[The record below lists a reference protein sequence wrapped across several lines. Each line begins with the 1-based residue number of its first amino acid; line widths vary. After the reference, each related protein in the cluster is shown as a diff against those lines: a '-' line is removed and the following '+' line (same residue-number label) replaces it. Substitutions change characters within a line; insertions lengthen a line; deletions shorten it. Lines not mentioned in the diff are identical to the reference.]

1 MIALSH
7 LWRWWTD
14 TWRAPKRARLLYA
27 AMALAFGT
35 LAFIALMQD
44 DAFVAILAALGALVT
59 ITLAVVAPRLSKLS
73 DPPIAEQGDRWKTN

>member
-27 AMALAFGT
+27 AMALAFAA
-35 LAFIALMQD
+35 LAFIALMQS
-44 DAFVAILAALGALVT
+44 DALVAILAAVGLFVT
-59 ITLAVVAPRLSKLS
+59 IALAVIAPRLSKMS
-73 DPPIAEQGDRWKTN
+73 DPPLAEQGDPWKTN